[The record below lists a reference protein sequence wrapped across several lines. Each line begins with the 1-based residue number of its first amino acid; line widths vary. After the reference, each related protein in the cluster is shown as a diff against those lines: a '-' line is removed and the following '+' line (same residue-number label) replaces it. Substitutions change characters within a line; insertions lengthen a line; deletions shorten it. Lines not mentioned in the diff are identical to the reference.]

1 MKKNKAFDKNIV
13 AHLRKYAADAEEKGA
28 LHKEQLKLIY
38 TYKWF
43 KIFVPKE
50 YNGLALNLP
59 DALLLEEQ
67 LAFIDGSLGWTIT
80 LCAGANFFAGYIDKK
95 IAAKIFTNPK
105 VCLGGSGAVTGTAA
119 ITNNGFLVNG
129 YWKYATGAPH
139 LTHFT
144 ANCVIQH
151 NGKPVV
157 NHLNQPLVQSFFFKK
172 NEVTIIKDWNT
183 PGLKATA
190 GHSFAIKRLEIPK
203 ERTFVIDTSKAT
215 HTHPVY
221 QYPFLQFAEL
231 TLAVNTLGM
240 ARHFLSEA
248 ASIMTQRKK
257 HKKITVR
264 QFNYAFQQL
273 AEAKRSINKWR
284 NDFYG
289 VARASW
295 KELLRAGIVEKKT
308 LSSISKVSLQLVKE
322 CRRQVAAIYPY
333 CGLSAVNNNSE
344 IARIFR
350 DIFTASQHTL
360 LNYPGV

>member
-1 MKKNKAFDKNIV
+1 MKKNEAFNKEIV
-13 AHLRKYAADAEEKGA
+13 AHLRKYAPAAEEKGV

-38 TYKWF
+38 KYKWF

-50 YNGLALNLP
+50 YNGLALDLP

-80 LCAGANFFAGYIDKK
+80 LCAGANFFVGYMDKK
-95 IAAKIFTNPK
+95 IAARIFNKHK
-105 VCLGGSGAVTGTAA
+105 VCLGGSGAVTGMAA

-144 ANCVIQH
+144 ANCIIEKD
-151 NGKPVV
+151 GKPVL
-157 NHLNQPLVQSFFFKK
+157 NHLHQPVVQSFFFKRE
-172 NEVTIIKDWNT
+172 EVHLIKDWNT

-190 GHSFAIKRLEIPK
+190 SHSFTVKKLEVPG

-215 HTHPVY
+215 HTHPVF

-240 ARHFLSEA
+240 ARHFFSEA
-248 ASIMTQRKK
+248 ASIITQRKM
-257 HKKITVR
+257 HKKITVN
-264 QFNYAFQQL
+264 QFNYAFAQL
-273 AEAKRSINKWR
+273 AEAKYKIEKLR
-284 NDFYG
+284 NDFYN

-295 KELLRAGIVEKKT
+295 KELLTDNIVQNKT
-308 LSSISKVSLQLVKE
+308 LRHISKISLQLVKE

-344 IARIFR
+344 ITRIFK
-350 DIFTASQHTL
+350 DIFTASQHPL
-360 LNYPGV
+360 LNYPGA